1 MAVIVIVI
9 IVVHAAVGGGG
20 VTVAIIVVC
29 ACVHGWGLW
38 SVLSPSMML
47 VVVVVRID
55 VLVSHHH
62 RCHSIVLSLSRL
74 WMWGGHELLMQ
85 GRELVKHKN
94 TEKLTLGR

>member
-1 MAVIVIVI
+1 MAVVVV

-20 VTVAIIVVC
+20 VTVAIIVVH

-38 SVLSPSMML
+38 SVLSPSMTL

-62 RCHSIVLSLSRL
+62 QCHSIVLSLSRL
-74 WMWGGHELLMQ
+74 WMWGGHESLMQ
-85 GRELVKHKN
+85 GRELVKQKN